1 MHNDTFSST
10 PVQPPARI
18 LVVEDT
24 FNVRD
29 LCARLLRYNGYNV
42 SVAENGRIALD
53 MLCQEDYD
61 LVLTDLHMP
70 EMNGIEL
77 LQSLYQHQIDVDKLV
92 FTAFAEVE
100 TAKQALKLGAFDY
113 LAKPVDANN
122 LERTVRKCLEMRRI
136 RQEKERLSELVAMYQ
151 FSQAIAHSLDIET
164 QVARIVEFLWQ
175 RFAPESLSL
184 SLFYP
189 EDEQVRLLS
198 YKTHQNVPPRRHT
211 LALNLKGNL
220 HALAQAH
227 MQLIGR
233 EIETNQQ
240 LPTIST
246 VLHSQDRPVGYL
258 HLMRAAHQPAFDADE
273 QKLLGVFAS
282 QIAASLD
289 NARLYQQL
297 RLQNLETV
305 AALAAAIDAR
315 DPYTHG
321 HSEQVTQYAVRLAE
335 RLGLS
340 AAQIELIR
348 YAGLLHD
355 IGKIG
360 IRDHILLKSTH
371 LSDEEFEIMQQ
382 HPLIGAHI
390 IRNIRAL
397 RPALPIIEG
406 HHEQVNGQGYPYGLT
421 GTQISIETRI
431 LAIADA
437 FDAMTSHRAYRAA
450 METEEALAILQRGKG
465 QKWDGYLV
473 DAFVAMIRAEG
484 DHLRTKTGLCPVQ
497 EILVQPGERSVVG

>member
-1 MHNDTFSST
+1 MQNDTLSRP
-10 PVQPPARI
+10 PVQSPARI

-24 FNVRD
+24 ADVRD
-29 LCARLLRYNGYNV
+29 LCTRLLRYNGYTV
-42 SVAENGRIALD
+42 SMAENGRVALD
-53 MLCQEDYD
+53 MLRQEDYD

-70 EMNGIEL
+70 EMNGMEL
-77 LQSLYQHQIDVDKLV
+77 LQSLHQHQIDVDKLV

-113 LAKPVDANN
+113 LTKPVDAND
-122 LERTVRKCLEMRRI
+122 LERTVHTCLAMRRI
-136 RQEKERLSELVAMYQ
+136 RQEKERLSELVVMYQ

-164 QVARIVEFLWQ
+164 QAAHIVEFLWQ
-175 RFAPESLSL
+175 RFAPEALSL

-189 EDEQVRLLS
+189 VDKQVRLLI
-198 YKTHQNVPPRRHT
+198 YKTRQNIPPRRYT
-211 LALNLKGNL
+211 LALNLDGNL
-220 HALAQAH
+220 YALAQAH
-227 MQLIGR
+227 MQLIGH
-233 EIETNQQ
+233 EIEINQQ

-246 VLHSQDRPVGYL
+246 VLHSQDRPVGFL
-258 HLMRAAHQPAFDADE
+258 HLMRAAHQPAFDANE

-297 RLQNLETV
+297 RLQNLETI

-315 DPYTHG
+315 DPYTLG

-335 RLGLS
+335 TLGLS

-371 LSDEEFEIMQQ
+371 LSAEEFERMRQ
-382 HPLIGAHI
+382 HPLIGANI

-397 RPALPIIEG
+397 RPVLPIIEG
-406 HHEQVNGQGYPYGLT
+406 HHEQVNGHGYPHGLT
-421 GTQISIETRI
+421 GAQISIETRI

-465 QKWDGYLV
+465 QKWDGHLV

-484 DHLRTKTGLCPVQ
+484 DQLRTKTG
-497 EILVQPGERSVVG
+497 EYLVQDMLMQPDKCAVAR